1 MNTLLYCLEERA
13 EDIFTSFNLSEADAK
28 KFFVVIERFNQFF
41 SVKKNMI
48 FERAQF
54 NRKQAL
60 SETANDFITALFK
73 FSETCEYSELCD
85 QLIRDRL
92 VVGIADA
99 MLSEKLQMD
108 KDLKLEKAIT
118 IIKQAEQ
125 VRG

>member
-1 MNTLLYCLEERA
+1 
-13 EDIFTSFNLSEADAK
+13 
-28 KFFVVIERFNQFF
+28 
-41 SVKKNMI
+41 MI

-73 FSETCEYSELCD
+73 FSETCEYGELCD

-92 VVGIADA
+92 AVGIADA